1 MAMCAVRLIGRYKGR
16 EFLDRNT
23 KFTLGEGSEVNIVDG
38 VEQGLRSMKAGERA
52 LLRIK
57 SRYAYGTEGS
67 EKLGVPPDADV
78 EFDVDFELYDPVCF
92 LLILHYIHLYFAKRQ
107 KRKQ

>member
-1 MAMCAVRLIGRYKGR
+1 MCAVRLIGRYNGR

-67 EKLGVPPDADV
+67 EKHGIPPDADV

-92 LLILHYIHLYFAKRQ
+92 FWNYTMIGWSFSFT
-107 KRKQ
+107 